1 MQILIL
7 IYVGL
12 QIRRNRKTTLLL
24 EFQQGTFALE
34 TTSVADK
41 ITVGS
46 DHAVAGDYDGYGV
59 ATHGAAYGLRRAATD
74 AASQFAVGHRLS
86 VGDSKQGL
94 PNTLLEWCA
103 SQQKVW
109 GEIRF
114 LSGEKDVEPTEGL
127 IENR

>member
-59 ATHGAAYGLRRAATD
+59 AANGSANGLCGMDIEAAG
-74 AASQFAVGHRLS
+74 
-86 VGDSKQGL
+86 
-94 PNTLLEWCA
+94 
-103 SQQKVW
+103 
-109 GEIRF
+109 
-114 LSGEKDVEPTEGL
+114 
-127 IENR
+127 

>member
-1 MQILIL
+1 MQYIQSCKYSKRNLIGK
-7 IYVGL
+7 I
-12 QIRRNRKTTLLL
+12 ILLL
-24 EFQQGTFALE
+24 QPQQCPLAVEAAGIAGEAAIGT
-34 TTSVADK
+34 DN
-41 ITVGS
+41 
-46 DHAVAGDYDGYGV
+46 AVTGNDNRDGV
-59 ATHGAAYGLRRAATD
+59 APHGTAHRLRRAATD

-114 LSGEKDVEPTEGL
+114 LSGEKDVEPTEGI
-127 IENR
+127 IENK